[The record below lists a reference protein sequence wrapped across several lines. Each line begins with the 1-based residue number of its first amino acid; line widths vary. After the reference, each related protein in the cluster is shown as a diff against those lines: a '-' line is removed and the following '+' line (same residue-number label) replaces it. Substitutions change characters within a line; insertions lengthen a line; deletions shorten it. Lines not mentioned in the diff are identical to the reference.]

1 MNKGIIIVVMVII
14 IGIVIAIG
22 MNYNKEDENKNIID
36 FDEIKKIINDA
47 GYSIDDLKDI
57 DDDTIKQ
64 KLSDMGFSDDEIDKI
79 MEKIDEYKKTE
90 ESKTEDS
97 ANCIPA
103 ESISNAATND
113 SIRVVSNDDNEMCPV
128 DLTSDDFSNP
138 NTDDKILQNCFYIML
153 KDSSGQDVEVNAYCY
168 SKAIFEV
175 LSKGI
180 TDKNTQ
186 FDELNKLLK
195 KCGIK
200 LCEDAIDTM

>member
-90 ESKTEDS
+90 ESKPEESKTEDS
-97 ANCIPA
+97 TTCVPSIKQQPVLKILSYDENNKCPEAGANPA
-103 ESISNAATND
+103 NFTEQQLKDCVYYVYKDKNGND
-113 SIRVVSNDDNEMCPV
+113 VVVSADCENNALSEDSNEKSM
-128 DLTSDDFSNP
+128 T
-138 NTDDKILQNCFYIML
+138 
-153 KDSSGQDVEVNAYCY
+153 E
-168 SKAIFEV
+168 
-175 LSKGI
+175 
-180 TDKNTQ
+180 
-186 FDELNKLLK
+186 LK
-195 KCGIK
+195 KCG
-200 LCEDAIDTM
+200 LVFC